1 MRRPSSPTR
10 GGPKTSTPTRA
21 GLCATR
27 TSDTPC
33 TCRHV
38 HTAARARGACTR
50 ADVQEQPRACPCHPH
65 PTPPHATPC
74 HPVPPH
80 PMPCHADTVR
90 GRPRGRRPRL
100 ATRACRGSR
109 WPTRAR
115 TRCCARTGCALSRAR
130 NPNLTL
136 TLTLTPT
143 LTLTLTRARAR
154 ALKNKTLRAHGCAAH
169 PLSQARPV
177 ACTLSRTQVRHG
189 HLRHPQHQ
197 RRSGHPPC

>member
-1 MRRPSSPTR
+1 MRRPSSRTR

-21 GLCATR
+21 GPCATR
-27 TSDTPC
+27 ISDTPC
-33 TCRHV
+33 TCQHVHTAARARGCTCQHV

-90 GRPRGRRPRL
+90 GWPCGRRPRL

-109 WPTRAR
+109 WPTQAR

-136 TLTLTPT
+136 TLTLT
-143 LTLTLTRARAR
+143 LTLALAR
-154 ALKNKTLRAHGCAAH
+154 AL
-169 PLSQARPV
+169 
-177 ACTLSRTQVRHG
+177 
-189 HLRHPQHQ
+189 
-197 RRSGHPPC
+197 